1 MTMAR
6 HHRYEAPREVTGR
19 WASRGARCAGELAA
33 GWLWRTC
40 WRSDVLEQSEAY
52 IPAGPRRRGSV
63 AGQTSSTGLG
73 AK

>member
-52 IPAGPRRRGSV
+52 IPAASK
-63 AGQTSSTGLG
+63 TD
-73 AK
+73 